1 MGKTFST
8 GLLTN
13 GIWQDASN
21 NIGIGAAPSGS
32 YKLEVTGTLGISGL
46 FTSTAFGSS
55 SFSAGGTGYNK
66 LTIRNTT
73 AGAANGAQLS
83 IGTNADP
90 DQFYVQS
97 FATTFTTSGM
107 NIAGGAVI
115 NGEGPGGLSIAA
127 TQSSIGF
134 YTNGAAAGNLRMTIG
149 STGNTLFSGQIKTT
163 FAGQSIA
170 IDGGSTASVRMQL
183 QNTSGNAGVTVESS
197 TGGDQFSGTSAYSMA
212 IGTYTA
218 KDFYIG
224 TNSVQR
230 FKISSTGSATFT
242 ADIAATEFN
251 GTNAV
256 TLNKAGANGI
266 GDGPFYRYINSTNS
280 NQLLKQLNASSG
292 EDVWAYASGAWNK
305 IGNTNFSS
313 GTYTALS
320 DVNKKKDF
328 ELSTLGLDAILGLKP
343 TLYRIKSEDENADK
357 QLGFIAQ
364 EVKDF
369 IPQAYVEQG
378 EEDGKFIGLNY
389 NAITA
394 TLVKAV
400 QEQNQT
406 IQELNE
412 RLNKAGL

>member
-1 MGKTFST
+1 MGLTQKLGTIPLAIST
-8 GLLTN
+8 
-13 GIWQDASN
+13 DASN
-21 NIGIGAAPSGS
+21 NVGIGGSPSGS
-32 YKLEVTGTLGISGL
+32 YKLEVTGTAKVSGNLQLG
-46 FTSTAFGSS
+46 STTASS
-55 SFSAGGTGYNK
+55 TTTPITLNTGGTYG
-66 LTIRNTT
+66 TT
-73 AGAANGAQLS
+73 LLNG
-83 IGTNADP
+83 IKIKMFDDGTT
-90 DQFYVQS
+90 VH
-97 FATTFTTSGM
+97 GL
-107 NIAGGAVI
+107 GVI
-115 NGEGPGGLSIAA
+115 
-127 TQSSIGF
+127 
-134 YTNGAAAGNLRMTIG
+134 AGNLYLNATDAATKITLNTNNTERLAIS
-149 STGNTLFSGQIKTT
+149 STGAATFSGQIKTT

-218 KDFYIG
+218 KDFFIG

-400 QEQNQT
+400 QELSAQNQD
-406 IQELNE
+406 LKS
-412 RLNKAGL
+412 RLDKAGL